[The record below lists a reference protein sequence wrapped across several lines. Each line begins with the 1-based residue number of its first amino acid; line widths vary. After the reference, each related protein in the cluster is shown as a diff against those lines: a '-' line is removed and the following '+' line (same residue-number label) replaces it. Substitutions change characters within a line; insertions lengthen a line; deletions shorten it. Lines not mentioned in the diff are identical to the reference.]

1 MTPVDNQ
8 AISSVLAQMRQVAQ
22 SGLVQNTP
30 SVSPQQEVAPSDF
43 AQLVNGALEGVS
55 RVQAEAGAKADAFE
69 RGDPNANLAEV
80 MVALEKASVSFE
92 GVKQVRNRLVAAY
105 QEIMNMP
112 V

>member
-1 MTPVDNQ
+1 
-8 AISSVLAQMRQVAQ
+8 
-22 SGLVQNTP
+22 
-30 SVSPQQEVAPSDF
+30 
-43 AQLVNGALEGVS
+43 
-55 RVQAEAGAKADAFE
+55 
-69 RGDPNANLAEV
+69 DPNANLAEV